1 MNPFEKYAVS
11 LEALSLRFGSHS
23 ALSDITLNINKGA
36 FISIVGPN
44 GGGKSSLIKVLLGL
58 IKPTSGNAYIFG
70 KKPDEIETHK
80 IGYVP
85 QIKTLD
91 RSFPALPLELVLTG
105 LTGTWTGRISSKMKK
120 LALEGL
126 EKVGASHLACR
137 PLSKLSGGEMQR
149 IYLARS
155 LVRKPELL
163 LLDEPSTGIDSV
175 AEKDINKLLDEY
187 KKESNSTVI
196 MVTHDWEAAYHHSD
210 GVIMLNCGLVDF
222 APPRDAFNDDNLRMT
237 FGHMGHAHEMNFG
250 GGHND

>member
-1 MNPFEKYAVS
+1 MNANDKYSVS
-11 LEALSLRFGSHS
+11 LESLSLRFGSHT
-23 ALSDITLNINKGA
+23 ALNDISLNINKGA
-36 FISIVGPN
+36 FVSIVGPN

-58 IKPTSGNAYIFG
+58 IKTSSGKAYIFG
-70 KKPDEIETHK
+70 KTPDEIETNK

-91 RSFPALPLELVLTG
+91 RSFPALPLELVVTG
-105 LTGTWTGRISSKMKK
+105 ISGTWTGRINSKMKK
-120 LALEGL
+120 LALECL
-126 EKVGASHLACR
+126 EKVGASHLANR

-175 AEKDINKLLDEY
+175 AEKDINKLLEDY
-187 KKESNSTVI
+187 KKETNSTVI

-210 GVIMLNCGLVDF
+210 GVIMLNCSLIDF
-222 APPRDAFNDDNLRMT
+222 APPREAFRDENLRMT
-237 FGHMGHAHEMNFG
+237 FGHIGHAHDMNFG
-250 GGHND
+250 GGHHD